1 MNQCITIAEHK
12 RKSTQLMTTAT
23 RDRNQQTEDKGQQQ
37 NILERT
43 GVVRNS
49 KNTIHACSNINQ
61 CCSINHVEI
70 KHDNVPQQKVI
81 KPTNDPT

>member
-61 CCSINHVEI
+61 FCSTNHVET